1 MSALGR
7 KRPFRST
14 KFDENDRPL
23 TAKSRNWDQDK
34 FVTIMGTISIR
45 ISEASIESI
54 VLVEDLVHDFPT
66 FLEFIQSEV
75 ICVEML

>member
-1 MSALGR
+1 MSALGQ
-7 KRPFRST
+7 KL
-14 KFDENDRPL
+14 PL
-23 TAKSRNWDQDK
+23 SSLAAQRLFTATSRRWLDN
-34 FVTIMGTISIR
+34 VTMTGTISIR

>member
-1 MSALGR
+1 MYPKSPKLRSAFGQMQELG
-7 KRPFRST
+7 PGQIWAIT
-14 KFDENDRPL
+14 
-23 TAKSRNWDQDK
+23 
-34 FVTIMGTISIR
+34 GTISIR

-75 ICVEML
+75 IGVEML